1 MSSQIIEHD
10 GKFYRE
16 VDRKAEVGD
25 KVTYVYNGMRNGIV
39 VTVTKINDDG
49 WVFFDKSEWYETED
63 GGEVGGFGPNGY
75 RVLEPIEPPTGPQ
88 TQHEA
93 IANLALKVAKLIE
106 KVDAQEAAI
115 DEILSRL
122 GHVEADLDES
132 NSQHTAPM
140 AELQLA
146 ILRADLPL
154 DLRLDLIRE
163 SERLHNER
171 LEKITQMR
179 AMDE

>member
-1 MSSQIIEHD
+1 MSGQIIEHN

-16 VDRKAEVGD
+16 VDRKAEIGD
-25 KVTYVYNGMRNGIV
+25 LVRITKSHDKYFNDGDI
-39 VTVTKINDDG
+39 TKITDIDEYGYRYANGNFDDEWCLDDEDDG
-49 WVFFDKSEWYETED
+49 AEYV
-63 GGEVGGFGPNGY
+63 
-75 RVLEPIEPPTGPQ
+75 VLEPIEPETGPQ

-122 GHVEADLDES
+122 GRVEADLGEHS
-132 NSQHTAPM
+132 APM

-154 DLRLDLIRE
+154 DFRLDLIRE
-163 SERLHNER
+163 AERLRNER
-171 LEKITQMR
+171 LALIESTR
-179 AMDE
+179 GLDE